1 MLDAFPLNPI
11 LPAKD
16 GPRAETFYRDILGLK
31 QLTPPG
37 VDPMGF
43 QAGDG
48 TMLVLSELPGR
59 TPPPFPV
66 VSFNVTGI
74 EDVVRAL
81 QAREVE
87 FERLDVSSFGGV
99 EGKVEGPITDFGMV
113 KSAWLRDSEANILAL
128 NELAPEFRSGTAG
141 SGP

>member
-1 MLDAFPLNPI
+1 MLEAFPLNPI

-16 GPRAETFYRDILGLK
+16 GPRAEAFYRDTLGLK

-37 VDPMGF
+37 ADPMGF

-59 TPPPFPV
+59 TAPPYPV

-74 EDVVRAL
+74 EEIVRELEGRA
-81 QAREVE
+81 VE
-87 FERLDVSSFGGV
+87 FEQLDVASFGGV
-99 EGKVEGPITDFGMV
+99 EGKVDGPITDFGVV
-113 KSAWLRDSEANILAL
+113 KSAWLRDSEGNILAL
-128 NELAPEFRSGTAG
+128 NELALDQ
-141 SGP
+141 